1 MTLDQPPE
9 LLNLRSFTDQG
20 LDKAEQVL
28 ADLTAGYTV
37 DIDNFVLDD
46 SLTVVHDSMPTLHRR
61 SFNSRFEA
69 GKYFNEFLA
78 PYEAGI
84 ADIER
89 NRGLWTWLAFCWLD
103 LLAPV
108 QGDGSRKIGEWRRWI
123 LSTDR
128 RHYRHLLAT
137 PYRIYRT
144 HADDPSLVLMVLCG
158 PVETPGNI
166 TEQIASRADIVK
178 SRNIMEA
185 LTGMYYAPV
194 LTSATEDLKASKMGQ
209 LRDGAPTSAARL
221 GKVLGQFYL
230 TWDMFAMEP
239 ERIVTMLPSEF
250 DEFKSHF
257 RSRQR
262 R

>member
-1 MTLDQPPE
+1 MNPE
-9 LLNLRSFTDQG
+9 HRPEFLQLRSFNDQG
-20 LDKAEQVL
+20 LIRAQQVL
-28 ADLTAGYTV
+28 AELTAGYTV
-37 DIDNFVLDD
+37 DIDKFLRDD
-46 SLTVVHDSMPTLHRR
+46 SLTVAYNSAPTLHRQP
-61 SFNSRFEA
+61 FESRFEA

-78 PYEAGI
+78 PYEGVI
-84 ADIER
+84 PDIER
-89 NRGLWTWLAFCWLD
+89 NGGLWTWLAFCWLD

-108 QGDGSRKIGEWRRWI
+108 QADGSRKMGEWRKWI

-144 HADDPSLVLMVLCG
+144 HADDPSLVIMVLCG

-166 TEQIASRADIVK
+166 TEQIASRPDIVK
-178 SRNIMEA
+178 SRNIMQA
-185 LTGMYYAPV
+185 LTEMYYAPL
-194 LTSATEDLKASKMGQ
+194 LTSAKEDLKASKIGQ
-209 LRDGAPTSAARL
+209 LKDGAATSAARL

-250 DEFKSHF
+250 DKFKSMV
-257 RSRQR
+257 
-262 R
+262 